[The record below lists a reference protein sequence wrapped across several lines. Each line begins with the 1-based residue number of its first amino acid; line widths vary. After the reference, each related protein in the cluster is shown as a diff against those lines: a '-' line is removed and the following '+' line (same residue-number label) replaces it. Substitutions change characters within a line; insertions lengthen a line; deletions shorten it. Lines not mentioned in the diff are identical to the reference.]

1 MGNTIKRLIL
11 VGLFVL
17 TISGCSTLSPIFVQA
32 VQEHRHDTMAVNQSL
47 ILTFQEEME
56 AENRPE
62 AQAAYQEIIN
72 NLSTVSHQADLLH
85 RYLQRNMTEDE
96 LIMVLRSKWRIKP

>member
-1 MGNTIKRLIL
+1 
-11 VGLFVL
+11 
-17 TISGCSTLSPIFVQA
+17 
-32 VQEHRHDTMAVNQSL
+32 
-47 ILTFQEEME
+47 ME
-56 AENRPE
+56 AETRPE
-62 AQAAYQEIIN
+62 AKAAYQEIIN

>member
-11 VGLFVL
+11 AGLFVL
-17 TISGCSTLSPIFVQA
+17 ISGCSTLSPTFVQA
-32 VQEHRHDTMAVNQSL
+32 VQEHRQDTMSVNQSL

-56 AENRPE
+56 AETRPE
-62 AQAAYQEIIN
+62 AKAAYQEIIN